1 MAAMGLKCTN
11 INLLWQ
17 DHLPK
22 SVVLLASR
30 DLPRAYPFYIF
41 FKIKQG
47 RIQGGDRRGLE
58 PPLLHTKKH
67 ISSINEEE
75 KEEEEEKE
83 REEEGVVMH
92 RPSQMGIN

>member
-1 MAAMGLKCTN
+1 M
-11 INLLWQ
+11 
-17 DHLPK
+17 
-22 SVVLLASR
+22 VLLASR
-30 DLPRAYPFYIF
+30 DLPRAYAFYIF
-41 FKIKQG
+41 LKIKQ
-47 RIQGGDRRGLE
+47 RQIQRGDRRGLD
-58 PPLLHTKKH
+58 PPPAPTHTKKH